1 MISILKRPQTSA
13 ERPLS
18 EMVAVNALDKKT
30 EISVIEKSAFSSA
43 LKISKGLLVPTENKE
58 AAG

>member
-30 EISVIEKSAFSSA
+30 EISVIEKSAFSRCF
-43 LKISKGLLVPTENKE
+43 KNIKGLTCPY
-58 AAG
+58 